1 MAAGLAPDVAKNA
14 ETLARYVAKNGI
26 KFEHMT
32 KERKAGDPKY
42 SFLSDGGEG
51 REYYLECKRRHG
63 AAGGTTSGTGAGAGA
78 GVANALASLGPE
90 KARELL
96 LQALKVVPK
105 TESESFAGAA
115 ARGSEGHGGGGGTD
129 PRVVRDQGVAEV
141 SARSDAGF
149 SRPEATVAAPRPDPT
164 PAASPPK
171 RKPSAGPSAGLL
183 DLGASCLR
191 SRFSRLPHLITLTAS
206 LSLSLS
212 LFPIDRTAVKK
223 YLREPWKQGRLSRE
237 NFKLICKR
245 CAEKFAGE
253 SDPLSDEARRR
264 LRRAVEGYVDKYSKS

>member
-1 MAAGLAPDVAKNA
+1 VSTMADALAAGLAPDVAKNA

-32 KERKAGDPKY
+32 KERKVGDPKY

-183 DLGASCLR
+183 DL
-191 SRFSRLPHLITLTAS
+191 
-206 LSLSLS
+206 
-212 LFPIDRTAVKK
+212 VKK